1 MSHVEIFANARQYL
15 VDSMEPRIETYLTGI
30 WDPHIKF
37 VLIKETC
44 NIINN
49 DLRNKFPDL
58 PDHLYPRVRFRIFE
72 EDLNIECG
80 IQTYI
85 NHERNLKFL
94 GTSGIGGVLYDL
106 YYRESYDPRF
116 DYVFTARYG
125 HQHDNYFSGSK
136 SAQAEYYLG
145 QITPLS
151 IAYGMAIDNGYLG

>member
-1 MSHVEIFANARQYL
+1 MTNIELFMDARQYI
-15 VDSMEPRIETYLTGI
+15 VDSIEPMINCYLTGI

-37 VLIKETC
+37 VLVKEVY
-44 NIINN
+44 NLINR
-49 DLRNKFPDL
+49 DLNKRFPDL
-58 PDHLYPRVRFRIFE
+58 GMELYPRVKFRIFE

-94 GTSGIGGVLYDL
+94 GTSGIYGLLYDL

-116 DYVFTARYG
+116 DYVFIARYG
-125 HQHDNYFSGSK
+125 HEHDHYFSGSK

-145 QITPLS
+145 QVTPLS
-151 IAYGMAIDNGYLG
+151 IAYGMAIDNGYLD